1 MNAAFIKRG
10 KEKKMEEFIPIT
22 TKEQFEETIK
32 ERISLAVEEC
42 SKKYEGFLSPDDVE
56 KLKSEYDDKIKNR
69 DSEIAERDAKI
80 RKYETGSLK
89 TRIAHEMGLDYDAA
103 GFIQGEDEEAIR
115 KSAEALKSLMGS
127 SHKAPPLRTIEPSG
141 GSAGNNDDA
150 YRKIL
155 ENMEE

>member
-10 KEKKMEEFIPIT
+10 KEEKMAEFVPIT
-22 TKEQFEETIK
+22 TKEQFEEAVK
-32 ERISLAVEEC
+32 ERVSLAVEEC
-42 SKKYEGFLSPDDVE
+42 SKKYEGFSSPDDVE

-115 KSAEALKSLMGS
+115 KSAEALKALMGS
-127 SHKAPPLRTIEPSG
+127 SHKAPPLGTTEPSG